1 MLTVLVVTPDVLLFT
16 VVCLASR
23 ELRDEIAEEVIALE
37 EAVTVSVVV
46 DIEEVDVIGVSDEL
60 ADISEEYV

>member
-23 ELRDEIAEEVIALE
+23 ELRDEITEEVIALDE
-37 EAVTVSVVV
+37 EVIVTVLIGLEDV
-46 DIEEVDVIGVSDEL
+46 EVIGVINEL

>member
-23 ELRDEIAEEVIALE
+23 ELRDEITEEVIALDE
-37 EAVTVSVVV
+37 EVIVTVLIG
-46 DIEEVDVIGVSDEL
+46 IEDVEVIEVINEL